1 MNDETKELWNW
12 ILDMAVASY
21 LNRDPNTQV
30 RKMAKKYKKIT
41 KSKFTKRTLGVII
54 KNPKPAMLVIMAHDD
69 LSLRYSHPTIPSV

>member
-12 ILDMAVASY
+12 IIDMAVASY

-41 KSKFTKRTLGVII
+41 KSKPNKKSLGIII
-54 KNPKPAMLVIMAHDD
+54 KIPNPLKS
-69 LSLRYSHPTIPSV
+69 LS